1 MIDDPSVLLLDA
13 AIGSELTRRGID
25 THGPAWSAPAI
36 ERAPE
41 VLAAIHAD
49 QARAGADVI
58 TANTF
63 RTQRRVLSRI
73 GEARRAREWTIAAVR
88 IARDAVEQA
97 ADERASER
105 PGAPPVRVA
114 GSIAPLDDILRP
126 ELAPDE
132 ATARVEHNEHVGHLA
147 EARVDLLLVEAM
159 TTIAESRAATSA
171 AAGSGLETWSAVT
184 LDRSGGSL
192 LSGEP
197 LDAWVEAIA
206 PLHPA
211 AILVSGAPDALAP
224 ALTRIAMLAPDIGA
238 VPGAYATL
246 GSGAAHVAGG
256 SGDGVDL
263 TVYAEAAKGL
273 VAAGARIVGGG
284 HGTKPA
290 HTRALRA
297 MLDEH
302 LAAERLSTTE
312 GDAAWRELVVR
323 AGTMAG
329 GGRALLVSDGAGLA
343 GGLGRGDVDE
353 LLARYDVLRFPM
365 TELEHLP
372 AGAFRLALVDTAQG
386 TVARSDLLRRVS
398 AALEPGGWLAAR
410 MATGADSSSPRD
422 LGLEVLGLGGLEIR
436 ELATDG
442 ECTTLLA
449 RRPT

>member
-1 MIDDPSVLLLDA
+1 MSDDPSILLLDA
-13 AIGSELTRRGID
+13 ATGTELTRRGVD

-36 ERAPE
+36 VRSPD

-49 QARAGADVI
+49 QVGAGADII

-97 ADERASER
+97 ADERGNER
-105 PGAPPVRVA
+105 PGAAPVRVA
-114 GSIAPLDDILRP
+114 GSIAPLDDVDRP

-171 AAGSGLETWSAVT
+171 ALGSGLETWSAVT

-206 PLHPA
+206 PLRPA
-211 AILVSGAPDALAP
+211 AILVSGWPDVLAP

-238 VPGAYATL
+238 RPGAYATL
-246 GSGAAHVAGG
+246 GSDTALASGG
-256 SGDGVDL
+256 SGTDNDPA
-263 TVYAEAAKGL
+263 VYAETAKGL

-284 HGTKPA
+284 RGTTPA

-297 MLDEH
+297 VLDEH
-302 LAAERLSTTE
+302 LAAERLTAAQ
-312 GDAAWRELVVR
+312 GDAAWRELVGR
-323 AGTMAG
+323 AGAMAG
-329 GGRALLVSDGAGLA
+329 GGRALIVSGGDGAPREDLNEFLGRYELDRAAA
-343 GGLGRGDVDE
+343 GGVN
-353 LLARYDVLRFPM
+353 LLP
-365 TELEHLP
+365 E
-372 AGAFRLALVDTAQG
+372 GAFRLALVDTSAA
-386 TVARSDLLRRVS
+386 TAARSGLLRRVS
-398 AALEPGGWLAAR
+398 TALEPGGWLAAR
-410 MATGADSSSPRD
+410 IATEADSSSTGDFRLEI
-422 LGLEVLGLGGLEIR
+422 LGMAGLEIR

-442 ECTTLLA
+442 ESTTLLA